1 MLLRRNGRGSG
12 LTDAGSVVAGH
23 AARILAV
30 LDAMQNELETLETG
44 EHGTLTIAT
53 SETAGVAVLP
63 GALQRFA
70 ERHPGV
76 AVSIETAPSGSV
88 LRRVAHGDVDLGI
101 AGETRT
107 AHTVDRTTILDDEIV
122 GIAAQGRLRLDAG
135 CAEPDAID
143 GNIVLVG
150 PPDSS
155 TRAVTDRY
163 LARAGIRPR
172 RIWELDSA
180 AAVIHAVCAG
190 VGIGFLSWLL
200 VDDADARE
208 QIVAFRVAGVEPM
221 VRPLQL
227 IRAVDRA
234 DAGGRG
240 VRDVR
245 GPQRG
250 ARRAGGLRRPARA
263 RGRRRGRTRRAR
275 GRGAG
280 LTGYRAKVVADD
292 RIRLVDLAAR
302 APAALAHARG
312 PSPSRA
318 PRDGRP
324 ADLRRLERRGMAGGA
339 AASTRGRLLAPS
351 PRAISSSTR
360 VSR

>member
-1 MLLRRNGRGSG
+1 MTTVRDVRVESVSPLRLRLLLEVQRRGSIAAAADACAVGQPSASMHLRTLEAATGRMLLRRNGRGSG

-30 LDAMQNELETLETG
+30 LDEMQNELETLETG

-88 LRRVAHGDVDLGI
+88 MRRVAHGDVDLGI

-107 AHTVDRTTILDDEIV
+107 AHTLDRTTILDDEIV
-122 GIAAQGRLRLDAG
+122 GIAAQGRLRLNAG

-172 RIWELDSA
+172 RVWELDSA
-180 AAVIHAVCAG
+180 SAVIHAVRAG

-227 IRAVDRA
+227 IRSVDRRLTPA
-234 DAGGRG
+234 AAAF
-240 VRDVR
+240 VTFV
-245 GPQRG
+245 
-250 ARRAGGLRRPARA
+250 ARN
-263 RGRRRGRTRRAR
+263 
-275 GRGAG
+275 AG
-280 LTGYRAKVVADD
+280 LA
-292 RIRLVDLAAR
+292 
-302 APAALAHARG
+302 APAG
-312 PSPSRA
+312 
-318 PRDGRP
+318 
-324 ADLRRLERRGMAGGA
+324 
-339 AASTRGRLLAPS
+339 
-351 PRAISSSTR
+351 
-360 VSR
+360 